1 MKVWPYEVVQ
11 VKKGAVEARNP
22 CATVDEARARAGR
35 FWDAIVKN
43 RAVAEWHPD
52 APREARKVLEAWLDR
67 REAPAPLGEVE
78 DTPQPVPSAPV
89 ATRKEPPAAPASET
103 APAPALIQPEGVCA
117 VCGDTPQRHKATLP
131 KVLRLLCKRHRMRA
145 QVLRTQ
151 GLSPEAAVAA
161 LGRRAPEAAVT
172 ALADAPPSRV
182 IELPEVTEPT
192 PEPIQ
197 APPVEEPASEEP
209 TEATGETAAE
219 VYPPRSARFPVA
231 PTSDDVADGCVR
243 VMLGGVPVW
252 GTLVAPGEVEVTG
265 VRLRLALEIGP

>member
-22 CATVDEARARAGR
+22 CATVDEARARGGR

-52 APREARKVLEAWLDR
+52 APREARKAIEAWLDR

-117 VCGDTPQRHKATLP
+117 VCGDTPQRHKPTLP
-131 KVLRLLCKRHRMRA
+131 KALRLLCKRHRMRA

-161 LGRRAPEAAVT
+161 LGLRAT
-172 ALADAPPSRV
+172 DASPSRV

-265 VRLRLALEIGP
+265 VRLAVEIGP

>member
-35 FWDAIVKN
+35 SWDAIVKN

-52 APREARKVLEAWLDR
+52 APREARKVLETWLVR
-67 REAPAPLGEVE
+67 REAPVPLGEVE

-89 ATRKEPPAAPASET
+89 ATRKESPATPASET
-103 APAPALIQPEGVCA
+103 APTPAFIQPEGVCA
-117 VCGDTPQRHKATLP
+117 VCGDTPQRHKPTLP
-131 KVLRLLCKRHRMRA
+131 KALRLLCKRHRMRA

-161 LGRRAPEAAVT
+161 LGLRATDAAVT

-209 TEATGETAAE
+209 TEATGETDAE
-219 VYPPRSARFPVA
+219 VYPPATCTLDPSGGLP
-231 PTSDDVADGCVR
+231 GECLVR
-243 VMLGGVPVW
+243 VFLGPRSVGAPVW
-252 GTLVAPGEVEVTG
+252 GRHVAPGVVEVTG
-265 VRLRLALEIGP
+265 VRLAVEIGP